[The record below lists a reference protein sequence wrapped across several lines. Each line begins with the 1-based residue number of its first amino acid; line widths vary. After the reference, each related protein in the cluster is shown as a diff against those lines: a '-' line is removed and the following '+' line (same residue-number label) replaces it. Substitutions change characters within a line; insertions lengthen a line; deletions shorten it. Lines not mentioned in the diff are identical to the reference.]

1 MQENNTLDY
10 TPPSLNGEVSDI
22 NNELNPMEF
31 GKMNFAGGAGLV
43 LGMGAAL
50 GACVVVAKGIDFCA
64 TKINSRSESTT
75 VKVAED
81 TSAE

>member
-1 MQENNTLDY
+1 MQENNILDH

-43 LGMGAAL
+43 LGLGTAWAVCSLVNKGAK
-50 GACVVVAKGIDFCA
+50 ACISKWSAKTED
-64 TKINSRSESTT
+64 TT
-75 VKVAED
+75 EEVAEQV
-81 TSAE
+81 TAE